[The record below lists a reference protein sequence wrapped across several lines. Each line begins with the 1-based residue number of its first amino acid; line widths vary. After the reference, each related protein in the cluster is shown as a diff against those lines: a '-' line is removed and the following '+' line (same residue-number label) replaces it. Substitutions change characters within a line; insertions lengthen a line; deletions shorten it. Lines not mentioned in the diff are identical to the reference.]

1 MADFPGLDSPY
12 GVSFSAHATHGSAFV
27 PYRVQFGF
35 LGVGDTDP
43 ELVLTFLDPIPPDLP
58 SPGRALLFN
67 VTGVSTRGV
76 TIVAEYNTGAYEVV
90 HDGSEFSQ
98 VYAAQSVRTA
108 IVGGFQYLVKRA
120 GGWFGDSVTIRTIAA
135 SASGA

>member
-1 MADFPGLDSPY
+1 MADFAATEVLY
-12 GVSFSAHATHGSAFV
+12 GSELGADAPAARFVDLPVTRAFE
-27 PYRVQFGF
+27 
-35 LGVGDTDP
+35 GVAGAP
-43 ELVLTFLDPIPPDLP
+43 AGVLTLVFIDPIPPNLP
-58 SPGRALLFN
+58 SPGRSLLFN
-67 VTGVSTRGV
+67 VTNVGEVGVS
-76 TIVAEYNTGAYEVV
+76 IVAEYNTGAYEVV